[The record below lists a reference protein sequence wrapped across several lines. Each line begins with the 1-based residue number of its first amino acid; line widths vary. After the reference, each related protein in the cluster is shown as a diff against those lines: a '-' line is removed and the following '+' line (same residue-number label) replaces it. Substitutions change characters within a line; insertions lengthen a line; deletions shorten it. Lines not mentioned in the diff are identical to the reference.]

1 MNSIA
6 GFLPSLPTRPPS
18 DSYAAR
24 SDSETLANSQKGE
37 TDGFDAVLS
46 GLSPN
51 SSSDEAATGTA
62 APVRSSIARM
72 TGEDASAPLVTSEAP
87 SAAAVSDSAAMARSL
102 VAIGDAAGSVPAN
115 AQVSANAAPS
125 AAATPSSLN
134 GQGEALPAVSLDAM
148 PPGASVAQRGGA
160 AAAALA
166 ASRFGST
173 LAANK
178 AAASSRQSGSV
189 ATTPTDASVTGIQTS
204 GKARAPASAP
214 LPSNSAQ
221 TPPAGASSGDNPAQS
236 NLASASRVESVPAA
250 GDASS
255 ANIAAIS
262 TAGSASGS
270 AASAF
275 AKADAAAASGTAAN
289 ADAAPTADA
298 AAAIAA
304 SLQTAMPVIQGVGTS
319 ASKTSRADAAGRS
332 ASASASRA
340 TGSTSADA
348 MRHAEGADTATA
360 SAGIADPTAQA
371 AFVATVA
378 PNSAPEGLPASPDST
393 PIPGSSQLQVQVQT
407 QAVAN
412 GAAASGTPHGYGD
425 SAAASSIAA
434 VERSGAGD
442 SAKMKVTALSSATY
456 FAPVAR
462 LSPVQQIADAMIGA
476 LPGPSQTLSG
486 SAASGS
492 SMAAD
497 ATGLASSA
505 ASPDP
510 TAALTQSALGP
521 VKTLNLQLEPE
532 SLGTVTITLNLS
544 AGGLDVQMAASQSST
559 MSLIEKDK
567 DALSAQ
573 LRQSGYSVAGVAVTL
588 GSHDGSNVA
597 NNGSAT
603 QGQGG
608 QALSQGGREA
618 MSYGG
623 SSNGNGSAQN
633 NAQNGS
639 EGAAARQD
647 SLGGTADTMA
657 SVASGGAVSGDLYI

>member
-6 GFLPSLPTRPPS
+6 GFLPSLPTRPLS

-37 TDGFDAVLS
+37 RDGFDAVLS

-72 TGEDASAPLVTSEAP
+72 TGEDASAPLVSSEAP

-102 VAIGDAAGSVPAN
+102 AAIGDAAGSVPAN

-125 AAATPSSLN
+125 AAATASSLN
-134 GQGEALPAVSLDAM
+134 EQGEALLAVSLDAM
-148 PPGASVAQRGGA
+148 PPGASVAQH
-160 AAAALA
+160 
-166 ASRFGST
+166 ST

-189 ATTPTDASVTGIQTS
+189 ATMPTDASIAGMQTS
-204 GKARAPASAP
+204 GNARAPSAAPP
-214 LPSNSAQ
+214 LAKSAQ

-236 NLASASRVESVPAA
+236 NLASASRVDSVPAA

-255 ANIAAIS
+255 ANMAAIS

-270 AASAF
+270 AASAS
-275 AKADAAAASGTAAN
+275 AK
-289 ADAAPTADA
+289 ADA

-304 SLQTAMPVIQGVGTS
+304 SLQTATPVIQGLGTS
-319 ASKTSRADAAGRS
+319 PSKTSRADAAGRS
-332 ASASASRA
+332 PSASASRA
-340 TGSTSADA
+340 MGSTSADA
-348 MRHAEGADTATA
+348 IRHAEGADTAAA
-360 SAGIADPTAQA
+360 SAGIADPTPQA

-378 PNSAPEGLPASPDST
+378 PNSAPEGLPASPDSM
-393 PIPGSSQLQVQVQT
+393 PSPSSWQLQVQAQT
-407 QAVAN
+407 QAVGN
-412 GAAASGTPHGYGD
+412 GGAASGTPHGNGD
-425 SAAASSIAA
+425 SAAASSIAV
-434 VERSGAGD
+434 VEQSGAGD
-442 SAKMKVTALSSATY
+442 SAEMKVTALSSATY

-462 LSPVQQIADAMIGA
+462 LSPVQQIADAMIGT
-476 LPGPSQTLSG
+476 LQGPPQTL
-486 SAASGS
+486 SGS

-497 ATGLASSA
+497 ATGVASGA

-567 DALSAQ
+567 DALSDQ
-573 LRQSGYSVAGVAVTL
+573 LRQSGYSVAGIAVTL
-588 GSHDGSNVA
+588 GGHDGSNVA

-603 QGQGG
+603 QDQGG

-647 SLGGTADTMA
+647 SLGRTADTMGG
-657 SVASGGAVSGDLYI
+657 VASGGAVSGDLYI